1 MRTAILY
8 NFLLEANIMASIAI
22 VLMMSLRRFFR
33 KPLGNTALM
42 VGWLLVAIRLLVP
55 LSLPNPFIYL
65 IRSPYAPDAAI
76 RPIAGQVQVRLS
88 DFFASFITAGP
99 LQGDP
104 IQQTALNLH
113 QGMSNASLPITLS
126 KVYLAGVILV
136 TAWFVFVNTRFR
148 RQLKANRIE
157 AISGKLQED
166 YQALCRQLKVK
177 PLPVFLVDPLPS
189 ACLVGSFR
197 PFIALPLTV
206 SPKDA
211 LHVLRHELGH
221 YQNRDHITGLL
232 RLLCCALHWF
242 NPLVWLASHMS
253 YTDAELRCDERVTRA
268 MEAPEKEAYAGVLVL
283 SAARH
288 NAPGL
293 AVLATGMT
301 QTHKKLKARVTGIL
315 QGRRPIRWLAVAFVL
330 LASMSL
336 VGAFATQ
343 EFVMSP
349 RITGLAPLEKG
360 LNIQTDE
367 EAIAYAQAL
376 FGRGEMAVD
385 LQEGLRWE
393 IIKNPRY
400 TADWSVGNVLPQEDL
415 VLQFAAFNKDGR
427 LITIGNYENLWD
439 GQDTA
444 TPLSLSDKQRERLA
458 EDLITYLRLMNPEE
472 GVRVDGWITE
482 NYRKGDIHFIKYIF
496 GDVDAQWRRG
506 EIPAAEVVVQLTPKV
521 RIVFMTFSPAD
532 LDGNG

>member
-22 VLMMSLRRFFR
+22 LLMIFLRRFFR
-33 KPLGNTALM
+33 KPLGNSALSF
-42 VGWLLVAIRLLVP
+42 GWLLVAIRLLLP

-76 RPIAGQVQVRLS
+76 RPIAGQVQVRLF
-88 DFFASFITAGP
+88 DFFGSLITARP
-99 LQGDP
+99 LKGDP
-104 IQQTALNLH
+104 IQQAAMNLH

-126 KVYLAGVILV
+126 KIYLAGVILV
-136 TAWFVFVNTRFR
+136 ILWFVFVNLRFR

-157 AISGKLQED
+157 ALSGKLQDD

-177 PLPVFLVDPLPS
+177 PLPVYLVDPLPS

-221 YQNRDHITGLL
+221 YQNRDHITGFL

-242 NPLVWLASHMS
+242 NPLVWLAAHMS
-253 YTDAELRCDERVTRA
+253 YTDAELRCDERVTRPMA
-268 MEAPEKEAYAGVLVL
+268 APEKEAYAGVLVL

-315 QGRRPIRWLAVAFVL
+315 QGRRPIRWLAVVFVL

-349 RITGLAPLEKG
+349 RITSLAPLQKG
-360 LNIQTDE
+360 LDIQTEE
-367 EAIAYAQAL
+367 EAIAYAKAL

-385 LQEGLRWE
+385 LQEDLRWE
-393 IIKNPRY
+393 IIKNERY
-400 TADWSVGNVLPQEDL
+400 LADWSVGNVLPQEDRG
-415 VLQFAAFNKDGR
+415 LQFAAFNKDGR
-427 LITIGNYENLWD
+427 LLTIGNYENLWE
-439 GQDTA
+439 GQETSN
-444 TPLSLSDKQRERLA
+444 PLNLSDRQREQLA
-458 EDLITYLRLMNPEE
+458 DDLINYLRLVNPEE
-472 GVRVDGWITE
+472 AVRAQGWISE
-482 NYRKGDIHFIKYIF
+482 RYRKGDIHFIKYIF
-496 GDVDAQWRRG
+496 GDVNAQWRQG

>member
-22 VLMMSLRRFFR
+22 VLMMVLRRFFR
-33 KPLGNTALM
+33 KPLGNTALSI
-42 VGWLLVAIRLLVP
+42 GWLLVAIRLLLP

-88 DFFASFITAGP
+88 DFFSGMLTGAP
-99 LQGDP
+99 LQGNLV
-104 IQQTALNLH
+104 QQTALNLH

-126 KVYLAGVILV
+126 KVYLLGVILV
-136 TAWFVFVNTRFR
+136 GLWFVFINLRFR
-148 RQLKANRIE
+148 LHLKANRIE
-157 AISGKLQED
+157 AISGKLLED

-189 ACLVGSFR
+189 ACLVGAVK

-206 SPKDA
+206 SPRDA

-221 YQNRDHITGLL
+221 YQNRDHLAGFL
-232 RLLCCALHWF
+232 RLMCCALHWF
-242 NPLVWLASHMS
+242 NPLVWLAAHMS
-253 YTDAELRCDERVTRA
+253 YTDSELRCDERVVKPMTQPDR
-268 MEAPEKEAYAGVLVL
+268 EAYANVLVL

-301 QTHKKLKARVTGIL
+301 QTHRKLKARVTGIL

-400 TADWSVGNVLPQEDL
+400 TADWSVGNVLPQEERS
-415 VLQFAAFNKDGR
+415 LQFAAFNRDGR
-427 LITIGNYENLWD
+427 LITIGNYENLWE

-482 NYRKGDIHFIKYIF
+482 NYRKGDIHFIRYIF
-496 GDVDAQWRRG
+496 GDVNAQWRRG

-521 RIVFMTFSPAD
+521 RIVFMTFSPQD